1 MNKYVMI
8 LLAFLLVNGFSA
20 ITGYLVPS
28 LPADKILPIVLWIN
42 VALFLALFLPTRV
55 ASFLTI

>member
-1 MNKYVMI
+1 MI
-8 LLAFLLVNGFSA
+8 LLAFILVNGLSA
-20 ITGYLVPS
+20 LTGYLVPT

-42 VALFLALFLPTRV
+42 VVLFLALFLPTRV